1 MAIRVLQLICPTG
14 YYGAERWVNAL
25 LTAQTDDVVEHHLAI
40 TLEPGTSEEVLNQ
53 SPLPENR
60 QHRLAMTSKFDL
72 RVISRLVRLIR
83 RERINIVHTHG
94 YKSDILGV
102 IAARLA
108 GVRSVCTPHGFEN
121 STDPKL
127 RAYLWLGGKAFRY
140 FDWVCPLSPQ
150 IKQELIE
157 RYRVKVKSIRLI
169 NNGVDL
175 GEIERAIQVPAEPLE
190 LNGPGTSASRP
201 EPIFTIGYIGQLI
214 SRKNL
219 GATLTAFKD
228 FHQNHPG
235 SRLVLVGDGDQRAA
249 LEQQTADLG
258 LTDVVS
264 FLGFRSD
271 RLALLAQFDA
281 FVLTSSLEG
290 IPRCIMEAMAAKVCV
305 TAFSIPGVDVLLK
318 DGKTG
323 RLAPYGDTAALS
335 RCWAELAADKTA
347 RECLANAG
355 KAFVYA
361 HFSATAMALSYTALY
376 QDLMME
382 RAGAYG

>member
-25 LTAQTDDVVEHHLAI
+25 LTAQAEDRVEHHLAI
-40 TLEPGTSEEVLNQ
+40 TIEPGTSEEVLEQ
-53 SPLPENR
+53 CPLPRTR
-60 QHRLAMTSKFDL
+60 QHRLAMASKFDL
-72 RVISRLVRLIR
+72 RVLYRLVQLIR
-83 RERINIVHTHG
+83 RERIHIVHTHG

-102 IAARLA
+102 IAARWA
-108 GVRSVCTPHGFEN
+108 GVHSVCTPHGFEN
-121 STDPKL
+121 ATDRKL
-127 RAYLWLGGKAFRY
+127 KAYLWLGGKAFRF

-157 RYRVKVKSIRLI
+157 RYRVKANAVRLI

-175 GEIERAIQVPAEPLE
+175 GEVERALQAPAP
-190 LNGPGTSASRP
+190 PGLQKGSASNT
-201 EPIFTIGYIGQLI
+201 EAGKVFTIGYIGQLI

-219 GATLTAFKD
+219 EATLEAFAQ
-228 FHQNHPG
+228 FHNEHPA
-235 SRLVLVGDGDQRAA
+235 SQLALVGDGDQREA
-249 LEQQTADLG
+249 LEQKAGALG
-258 LTDVVS
+258 LSHAVH
-264 FLGFRSD
+264 FMGFRSD

-290 IPRCIMEAMAAKVCV
+290 IPRCLMEAMAAEVCV

-323 RLAPYGDTAALS
+323 RLVPYGDTAALAS
-335 RCWAELAADKTA
+335 AWAELAADDSA
-347 RECLANAG
+347 RQQLASAG

-361 HFSATAMALSYTALY
+361 HFSASAMALSYAALY

-382 RAGAYG
+382 QAGAYG